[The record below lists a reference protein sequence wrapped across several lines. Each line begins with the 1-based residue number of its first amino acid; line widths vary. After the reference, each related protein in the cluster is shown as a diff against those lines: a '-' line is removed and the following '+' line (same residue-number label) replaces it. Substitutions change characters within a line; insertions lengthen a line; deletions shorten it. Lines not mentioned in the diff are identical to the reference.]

1 MYPTHISKHS
11 EPSLSS
17 TCAAAQSWNRRLHD
31 PTVDLCEG
39 RHHFVYLIFFQV
51 QPKLPQEISAWSR
64 LTPGP
69 RNNGHP
75 FSFTLLRSPIERFPT
90 LIGCYNINAIPVH
103 FHFQLRIL
111 WRPRDLFRRMGTRD
125 RHRAS
130 FPSSCGKPLAPP
142 EALIFWAIAVV
153 GIVIAELPLRQLR
166 WRPDPRRCPL
176 TATVEAPV
184 VLEFFVFMP
193 RL

>member
-1 MYPTHISKHS
+1 MRRKTSFCLFNFFSSPAKTSAGNFRLI
-11 EPSLSS
+11 PS
-17 TCAAAQSWNRRLHD
+17 H
-31 PTVDLCEG
+31 
-39 RHHFVYLIFFQV
+39 
-51 QPKLPQEISAWSR
+51 

-153 GIVIAELPLRQLR
+153 GIVIAELPYGNYDGALIPAVALLPQPSKPPSFWSFSFSCQGYR
-166 WRPDPRRCPL
+166 
-176 TATVEAPV
+176 
-184 VLEFFVFMP
+184 
-193 RL
+193 